1 MLAFLALPA
10 SHLPEVLSQSVQK
23 PEGLGSHIICTFNS
37 HIFDSTYLHP
47 PLIIYSPHYSFPTQ
61 TRPWFPLSQGKEK
74 PSLNSRRRWISAFE
88 LPRAWVLAT
97 RDSPGQ
103 F

>member
-23 PEGLGSHIICTFNS
+23 PEGLGSHIIYTFNS

-61 TRPWFPLSQGKEK
+61 TRPWFPLPQGKEK
-74 PSLNSRRRWISAFE
+74 PSLNSKEGKFWLLSFQG
-88 LPRAWVLAT
+88 
-97 RDSPGQ
+97 PGSWPQ
-103 F
+103 ERSQDHM